1 MPEIFSDIQIEAIIR
16 DNKRLV
22 EQRGLPFCVV
32 KDRLED
38 IFSNVNSHNN
48 IQNKRERITRRAAHI
63 LGGITYQQPFCD
75 GNRETELAHAILFL
89 RDNGFDLPLD
99 KQEDKREV
107 YDLLYK
113 TVFKDE
119 LDPTIITEIE
129 QYLTKRII

>member
-1 MPEIFSDIQIEAIIR
+1 MSEVFSDIQIEAIIR

-22 EQRGLPFCVV
+22 EQRGQPFCVIRD
-32 KDRLED
+32 KLED

-48 IQNKRERITRRAAHI
+48 IQNKKERIIRKAAHI
-63 LGGITYQQPFCD
+63 LGGITYQQPFCE
-75 GNRETELAHAILFL
+75 GNRETALAYTILFL

-99 KQEDKREV
+99 KQEDKQEV
-107 YDLLYK
+107 YDLLHK

-129 QYLTKRII
+129 QYLTKRAT